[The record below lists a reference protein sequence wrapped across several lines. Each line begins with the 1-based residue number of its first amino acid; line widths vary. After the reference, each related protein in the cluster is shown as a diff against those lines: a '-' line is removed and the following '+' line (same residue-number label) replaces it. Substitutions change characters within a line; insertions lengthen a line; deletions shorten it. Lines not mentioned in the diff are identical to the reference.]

1 MSLVS
6 RKQLILAKRETT
18 YNVDP
23 NPLGADAV
31 LVTDVDFT
39 PLQADVLDRKYVR
52 PFFGASQKITAGSRV
67 ALEFTVELAAAGAA
81 GTVPQWGSLLRGCAM
96 AETITPADPGPGK
109 VEYTPVSDSPE
120 SLTFYVNLISAV
132 TWVWR

>member
-1 MSLVS
+1 MSLVT

-23 NPLGADAV
+23 NPVGADAV

-52 PFFGASQKITAGSRV
+52 PYFGASQKITAGSRV
-67 ALEFTVELAAAGAA
+67 ALEFTVELAAAGVPTTA
-81 GTVPQWGSLLRGCAM
+81 PQWGILIRGCAM
-96 AETITPADPGPGK
+96 SQTITPAHKIMEIMVDGPNQTGA
-109 VEYTPVSDSPE
+109 T
-120 SLTFYVNLISAV
+120 LAA
-132 TWVWR
+132 